1 MLGCHCEGGGYL
13 QEKLVAPPHAKL
25 SWGHPPTYLL
35 SPFSPGPLGGQVVM
49 MSWLLLL
56 LGHLGRVTLKDLSA
70 LLPGVS
76 TGKVSGSLMSRT
88 TRDPTAPWPFGGS
101 NSLCQLQD
109 PGRTPSLEYNTLP
122 LHPPSSFFQQQK
134 NKQKKKKQFSSE
146 LSLFSFPRGLFQNS
160 FKSLPCSSRP
170 LLTLPPT
177 RKKGERWS
185 LEERLH
191 LPPSRTCT
199 GRQCDGAGEDRLSG
213 PSVELRVSTF
223 LVKAMNT
230 LPRKKRMYEIL
241 PSIPG

>member
-49 MSWLLLL
+49 MSWLLPL

-88 TRDPTAPWPFGGS
+88 TRDPTAPWPLGGS

-109 PGRTPSLEYNTLP
+109 PGRTPSLESNTLP
-122 LHPPSSFFQQQK
+122 LHPPSSFFPQQK
-134 NKQKKKKQFSSE
+134 KQTNKKSN
-146 LSLFSFPRGLFQNS
+146 FPQNS
-160 FKSLPCSSRP
+160 FFFFFS
-170 LLTLPPT
+170 
-177 RKKGERWS
+177 
-185 LEERLH
+185 
-191 LPPSRTCT
+191 
-199 GRQCDGAGEDRLSG
+199 
-213 PSVELRVSTF
+213 
-223 LVKAMNT
+223 
-230 LPRKKRMYEIL
+230 
-241 PSIPG
+241 

>member
-1 MLGCHCEGGGYL
+1 MLGFHCEGGGYL

-134 NKQKKKKQFSSE
+134 NKQKKTKNKQKKAIFFRTLFFFFS
-146 LSLFSFPRGLFQNS
+146 
-160 FKSLPCSSRP
+160 
-170 LLTLPPT
+170 
-177 RKKGERWS
+177 
-185 LEERLH
+185 
-191 LPPSRTCT
+191 
-199 GRQCDGAGEDRLSG
+199 
-213 PSVELRVSTF
+213 
-223 LVKAMNT
+223 
-230 LPRKKRMYEIL
+230 
-241 PSIPG
+241 